1 MPALQPNILGRALLA
16 GAVVL
21 ALSGAG
27 AAVVRA
33 AGETAGSEDAALVS
47 SQPAPPAPGG
57 QGKAEEARGQGKGRE
72 LHSESVVKKG
82 DGTLETRITQF
93 GTVES
98 VSETSITVKSEDGFT
113 LAYAIGA
120 DTRIRKQA
128 AAAPDGTAPKDDAG
142 KRVKPSAATAADLKQ
157 GDTVR
162 IRGVKNGASITARTI
177 IEGAGGKGQGLGQG
191 KGRGMGLGQGK
202 GLGHGQ
208 AKAGDRGQAKAGD
221 RGQADDVP

>member
-1 MPALQPNILGRALLA
+1 
-16 GAVVL
+16 
-21 ALSGAG
+21 
-27 AAVVRA
+27 VVRA
-33 AGETAGSEDAALVS
+33 AGETAGSEDSALVS

-57 QGKAEEARGQGKGRE
+57 QGNAEEARGQGKGRE

-82 DGTLETRITQF
+82 DGTLETRITQA

-120 DTRIRKQA
+120 DTRIRKQG
-128 AAAPDGTAPKDDAG
+128 AAAPDGTAPRDDAG

-177 IEGAGGKGQGLGQG
+177 IEGAGGKGQGLGHG
-191 KGRGMGLGQGK
+191 KGLGQGK
-202 GLGHGQ
+202 GLGHGKGHGHGKGLGHGQ
-208 AKAGDRGQAKAGD
+208 GLGHGKAKAEDRGP
-221 RGQADDVP
+221 ADDVP

>member
-1 MPALQPNILGRALLA
+1 MPALQPNSLGRALLA

-33 AGETAGSEDAALVS
+33 AGETAGSEDAAVVS

-57 QGKAEEARGQGKGRE
+57 QGKAEEAKGQGKGRE

-98 VSETSITVKSEDGFT
+98 VSETSITIKSEDGFT
-113 LAYAIGA
+113 LAYAIVA
-120 DTRIRKQA
+120 ETRSRKHA
-128 AAAPDGTAPKDDAG
+128 SPAPDGTAPRDDAG

-177 IEGAGGKGQGLGQG
+177 VEGAGGKG
-191 KGRGMGLGQGK
+191 KGLGQGK
-202 GLGHGQ
+202 GLGHGKGLGQ
-208 AKAGDRGQAKAGD
+208 GRGLGHGKGLGQG
-221 RGQADDVP
+221 RGQADYVP